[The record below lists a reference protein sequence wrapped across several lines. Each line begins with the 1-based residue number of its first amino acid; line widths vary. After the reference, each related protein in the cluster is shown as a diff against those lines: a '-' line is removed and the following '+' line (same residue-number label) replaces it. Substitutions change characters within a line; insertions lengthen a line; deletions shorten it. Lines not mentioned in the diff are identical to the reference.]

1 MSPGDWE
8 GLVTLEAWAGAL
20 DSLLDR
26 ARDAIDSGRSTRRLR
41 VREELLEFIKRS
53 PAKADAL
60 DEVALRA
67 SRDLFLEGVESAVA
81 AIAAR
86 DGELARARA
95 LIEGV
100 TEEAG
105 RDARA
110 IQLERAVEL
119 ADRLEAAVRTLVGLE
134 EALAEPDADVLDE
147 LAAVLEALE
156 RLRKLGEG

>member
-105 RDARA
+105 RDARS

-119 ADRLEAAVRTLVGLE
+119 ADRLEAAVRTLVALE
-134 EALAEPDADVLDE
+134 ETLAEPDADVLDE

>member
-8 GLVTLEAWAGAL
+8 GLVTLEAWASAL

-60 DEVALRA
+60 DDVALRA
-67 SRDLFLEGVESAVA
+67 SHDLFQESVESAVA

-86 DGELARARA
+86 NGELARARA

-110 IQLERAVEL
+110 IQFERAVEL
-119 ADRLEAAVRTLVGLE
+119 ADRLEVAVRTLVALE

-147 LAAVLEALE
+147 LTAVLEALE